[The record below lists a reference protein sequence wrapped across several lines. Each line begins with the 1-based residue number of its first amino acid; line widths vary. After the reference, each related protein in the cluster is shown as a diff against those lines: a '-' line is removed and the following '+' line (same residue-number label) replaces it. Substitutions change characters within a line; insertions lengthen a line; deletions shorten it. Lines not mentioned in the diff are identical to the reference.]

1 MRLFLHPVSLLSPH
15 KHRISISSL
24 KILVKNLRGK
34 NPEVTDFTKGRD
46 IMESTAKQYET
57 ATNNA
62 AEISQVLLDM
72 EGGKYVLTMFSEL
85 LQELLDEGNIPGAAS
100 VVYKLYEA
108 VEVASEESAL
118 DGDSDAAWFSL
129 FSGVLEDALENTVP

>member
-24 KILVKNLRGK
+24 KILGKNLRGK

-57 ATNNA
+57 AVNNA

-72 EGGKYVLTMFSEL
+72 EGGKYVLAMFSEL
-85 LQELLDEGNIPGAAS
+85 VQ
-100 VVYKLYEA
+100 
-108 VEVASEESAL
+108 
-118 DGDSDAAWFSL
+118 
-129 FSGVLEDALENTVP
+129 